1 MYANTAITVPPW
13 LIQAI
18 VVLAIGGGL
27 TAVVRSLTHSLRDWS
42 QDQFEQ
48 LTMNTKAVEKQVTPN
63 GGNTNSNGDI
73 TLRLETKVNALAD
86 LMYATQRQQAKDLK
100 ALRKQMEAVV
110 FHLSLQNSH
119 TTEPTPTRKDN
130 YV

>member
-1 MYANTAITVPPW
+1 MFANTAITVPPW

-48 LTMNTKAVEKQVTPN
+48 LAMNTKAVEKQVTPN

-73 TLRLETKVNALAD
+73 TLRLETKVNTLAD

-100 ALRKQMEAVV
+100 ALRKQLEAVV

-119 TTEPTPTRKDN
+119 TPEPTTTRKDHS
-130 YV
+130 